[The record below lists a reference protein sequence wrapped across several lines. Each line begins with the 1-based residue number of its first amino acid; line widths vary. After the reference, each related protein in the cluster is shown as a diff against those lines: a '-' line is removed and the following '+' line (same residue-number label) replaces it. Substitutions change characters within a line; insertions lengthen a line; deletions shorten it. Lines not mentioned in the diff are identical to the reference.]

1 MHASTCVFAQNSS
14 KNADMIS
21 LHLVV
26 WCPLFFSNRF
36 FSTTWKAKYNFLCPY
51 TWINL
56 ASSWLL
62 SWLFS
67 SWLSIS
73 LNWVYVALLRLW
85 CLKEN
90 RLSFAKA
97 WYYYCYFCEKLFL
110 PFYLLKDYVS
120 TKLFSSNCR
129 PLCGL
134 IFLLIW
140 FLSRQLTLYF
150 RSRRWLKT
158 LHHIFLVTTV
168 RSFLCFSLHKFLS
181 LTASGWWD
189 QIHKALTSSGSICRG
204 LLSRPNHQKSNLSLE
219 QA

>member
-1 MHASTCVFAQNSS
+1 
-14 KNADMIS
+14 
-21 LHLVV
+21 
-26 WCPLFFSNRF
+26 
-36 FSTTWKAKYNFLCPY
+36 
-51 TWINL
+51 
-56 ASSWLL
+56 
-62 SWLFS
+62 LFS

-168 RSFLCFSLHKFLS
+168 RSFYTSPCINCCHLLLQDDGTKFIKLLRALEAYAEGS
-181 LTASGWWD
+181 SADPIIRRATYLWNKLKSWWCWYF
-189 QIHKALTSSGSICRG
+189 QQWL
-204 LLSRPNHQKSNLSLE
+204 
-219 QA
+219 

>member
-1 MHASTCVFAQNSS
+1 MHNNSS
-14 KNADMIS
+14 PLSACMHPHVS
-21 LHLVV
+21 LHRTLAKC
-26 WCPLFFSNRF
+26 WYDFTSFSYMVPYSLSNWF

-51 TWINL
+51 SWINL

-158 LHHIFLVTTV
+158 
-168 RSFLCFSLHKFLS
+168 
-181 LTASGWWD
+181 
-189 QIHKALTSSGSICRG
+189 
-204 LLSRPNHQKSNLSLE
+204 
-219 QA
+219 